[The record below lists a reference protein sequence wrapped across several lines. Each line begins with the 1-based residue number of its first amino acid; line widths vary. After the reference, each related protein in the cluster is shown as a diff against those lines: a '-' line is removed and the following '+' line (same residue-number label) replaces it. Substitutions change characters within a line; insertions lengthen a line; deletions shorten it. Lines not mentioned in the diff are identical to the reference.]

1 VEKACTYARKPP
13 DIPLVLSGQVARAL
27 KYWLGNDD
35 GKAGQRVKD
44 YILIEI
50 TGTNLSQARLS

>member
-1 VEKACTYARKPP
+1 
-13 DIPLVLSGQVARAL
+13 VLSGQVERAL